1 MSGRANA
8 FENLADVPVFNVKPK
23 TEKPVARETVE
34 EIATQHNFPSR
45 QARKQNAVPK
55 RPRRV

>member
-23 TEKPVARETVE
+23 TEKPVARENGVQDPVPINGVTE
-34 EIATQHNFPSR
+34 PIAI
-45 QARKQNAVPK
+45 AV
-55 RPRRV
+55 VVAICVTS